1 MLNRSIHEIVANVN
15 LTLFFQS
22 LIMLFI
28 HSYRF
33 ERYLFSKITT
43 KIGINFLLFFALY
56 QGFQKLNLLSI
67 KMNVQMY
74 TVVIGFTGIIVIVIV
89 INYLSVLS
97 HRFYFVNLKY
107 FIISVI
113 ILFIIL
119 MSYYYQI

>member
-74 TVVIGFTGIIVIVIV
+74 TVVIGFTGIVIVID
-89 INYLSVLS
+89 YLSVLS
-97 HRFYFVNLKY
+97 HRFYFVNPKY